1 MQNTVSAPPRSAST
15 AGGDADPD
23 MLAGMQAALATAT
36 AELMATI
43 QDGGSPVS
51 PDSLAVDAS
60 VSAMRLAGTSDDA
73 AHELPEHAA
82 GAAPRVSSVPEMPD
96 EDIDD
101 EMLEEM
107 DRILVNMHM
116 HSLSMMFFACFL
128 NIF

>member
-43 QDGGSPVS
+43 QEDP

-60 VSAMRLAGTSDDA
+60 VPAMRVAGTSDDA